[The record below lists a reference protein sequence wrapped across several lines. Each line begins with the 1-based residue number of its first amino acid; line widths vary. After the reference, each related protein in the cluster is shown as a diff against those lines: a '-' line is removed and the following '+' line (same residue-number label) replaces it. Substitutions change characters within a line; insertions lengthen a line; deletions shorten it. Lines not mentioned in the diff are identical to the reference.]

1 MSKFYHSGSNAVDK
15 AEEKQ
20 QHKIKQNKN
29 PDFKHKYR
37 DCSTYRELGIN
48 VNF

>member
-1 MSKFYHSGSNAVDK
+1 VDK

-29 PDFKHKYR
+29 PDFYIN
-37 DCSTYRELGIN
+37 TGIVLLIGN
-48 VNF
+48 LV

>member
-20 QHKIKQNKN
+20 QHKRKEKFIIFDIN
-29 PDFKHKYR
+29 
-37 DCSTYRELGIN
+37 TGIILLIEN
-48 VNF
+48 LV